1 MNEVREIPFN
11 DNTLLGIRDET
22 GQVWLAIRKVCSDIG
37 LSDGQTRRQLE
48 NLKTDLVFSKGITN
62 LRYPSNGG
70 EQETTCIQEK
80 FVTLWLAKINLT
92 PAMQKKNP
100 GAVQKLLEY
109 QLEAAD
115 VLHKAFYDSE
125 EQKSSFNTGMGF
137 EGEIANLKE
146 QFKMTVVQLNN
157 VEETLDRQTEKL
169 NAVMDNMTLTTVQQ
183 GKLQRAVKDR
193 VSCLLCGAHS
203 PEYKENSRMY
213 FINLWNELKEQFDC
227 GSRWQDLNPKY
238 FNQACDYIS
247 EWDYVE

>member
-37 LSDGQTRRQLE
+37 LSNGQTRRQLE

-125 EQKSSFNTGMGF
+125 EQKFSFNTRMGF
-137 EGEIANLKE
+137 EGEIADLKE

-157 VEETLDRQTEKL
+157 VEETLDKQTEKL

-183 GKLQRAVKDR
+183 GKLQRVVKDR
-193 VSCLLCGAHS
+193 VGYLLGGAHS

-213 FINLWNELKEQFDC
+213 FINLWNALKERFDC

-247 EWDYVE
+247 EWDYTE